1 MIGRPVHIQ
10 TALFVE
16 APFSQNPNGTYIT
29 SPVMPSSLSFLSCQ
43 YYDDKVI
50 YALVAGCAEALGLS
64 QEAVL
69 KAFGTH
75 FITFAREAGYD
86 MLMRVLGSTLEDFC
100 SGLDR
105 MHRHLSHNLPKLV
118 FPAFWTMVTPDGE
131 GIRLFYSS
139 VRPGLWPM
147 VETIIIE
154 VAKVYYSLEVTVS
167 VAREQALN
175 ETSGEYECAFDI
187 RCAEGIDASARA
199 RLLRGEAAK
208 SNGVSGSS
216 VDVSALRCPF
226 SGVRLGGLPQTGKGA
241 DGLGANLAC
250 PAQHAAIA
258 VAAAATDAQSQPS
271 PNSKLLAVS
280 PAVAARAPTAATAA
294 AASPEPDR
302 ADLASKLDE
311 LCDAGLLTNDECAA
325 KKAQLSVLRDQKGKA
340 AVLNT
345 LPYHMLM
352 SAEDNGSL
360 RVVSVGNELR
370 MLMPS
375 LAWDRQSGQRPPLLA
390 ETWGVVYLSH
400 SVSHHSIPAG
410 GWCVSR
416 SASIESDCSH
426 SEADGEAFS
435 PPSTEADEARTNG
448 TRRLRALTLRQ
459 LQGAVIRGRDGAAAE
474 LMARALLPGASK
486 RLRLM
491 GQVSLLGTRE
501 YLFHGVPASLT
512 VDALLSM
519 GLSINNL
526 PRYASSLDL
535 LMAGEQ
541 IFRQNEEAKA
551 QFLAQDQAA
560 TRATNARLS
569 TALSYLSHE
578 VRNQL
583 APIEALVRTRGPA
596 RRPRSDGE
604 GPEARAVTS
613 DGEYTRLLDERA
625 ILHSLSTCSDIL
637 NGVLALAR
645 INTGHVN
652 PPTSVFQLGA
662 LLTATE
668 SFAAACAERNGNALE
683 TRMSF
688 SHRSAALAPR
698 CVVEAPSHRAV
709 QMLGLDRLYVRGGR
723 TWLTQICSNLVSN
736 AAKFTEQGSVR
747 LTWTIE
753 DDDDEGGNAAGDA
766 DAADDGGCGVV
777 ALCEGGRGD
786 CRRVRVKFQVADT
799 GCGIRPEHLDIVMQ
813 EFGRVRTGSA
823 SGAHVSGTGLGLPLA
838 KKMCE
843 ALGGQLELQSV
854 FGEGTT
860 ITVSVSLEVA
870 PQPPEDAAA
879 ARLGP
884 LAGIEEA
891 SRAAAFTKLNADIL
905 AVDDNSLLMKM
916 YARKA
921 MQAGLSFHACK
932 DGTEAVALARA
943 GKRYGLTLMDKQ
955 MPHLCGDAACA
966 EMRRLGYRGLVALV
980 TADTLSPDER
990 GKLLG
995 EYGLDFALI
1004 KGESPSWMECID
1016 LYSKGK
1022 RRAQLD
1028 AAADAADSGG
1038 ESSSGRSGMK
1048 VTRVRSVQASDEE
1061 SSDDSFAKRL
1071 SKSRSSSAL

>member
-1 MIGRPVHIQ
+1 M
-10 TALFVE
+10 
-16 APFSQNPNGTYIT
+16 
-29 SPVMPSSLSFLSCQ
+29 
-43 YYDDKVI
+43 
-50 YALVAGCAEALGLS
+50 
-64 QEAVL
+64 
-69 KAFGTH
+69 
-75 FITFAREAGYD
+75 
-86 MLMRVLGSTLEDFC
+86 
-100 SGLDR
+100 
-105 MHRHLSHNLPKLV
+105 
-118 FPAFWTMVTPDGE
+118 
-131 GIRLFYSS
+131 
-139 VRPGLWPM
+139 
-147 VETIIIE
+147 
-154 VAKVYYSLEVTVS
+154 
-167 VAREQALN
+167 
-175 ETSGEYECAFDI
+175 
-187 RCAEGIDASARA
+187 
-199 RLLRGEAAK
+199 
-208 SNGVSGSS
+208 
-216 VDVSALRCPF
+216 
-226 SGVRLGGLPQTGKGA
+226 
-241 DGLGANLAC
+241 
-250 PAQHAAIA
+250 
-258 VAAAATDAQSQPS
+258 
-271 PNSKLLAVS
+271 
-280 PAVAARAPTAATAA
+280 
-294 AASPEPDR
+294 
-302 ADLASKLDE
+302 
-311 LCDAGLLTNDECAA
+311 
-325 KKAQLSVLRDQKGKA
+325 
-340 AVLNT
+340 LNT

-416 SASIESDCSH
+416 SASIESDCSF